1 MLSGMGTVNLSQ
13 LKAAFNTDLGD
24 QQNPLQTEKFHRQRR
39 AQRLLLFRIAIHR
52 DLALSCPPEAMSL
65 PVPS

>member
-1 MLSGMGTVNLSQ
+1 MLLVIGTANISQ
-13 LKAAFNTDLGD
+13 FEAAFNTDLGD